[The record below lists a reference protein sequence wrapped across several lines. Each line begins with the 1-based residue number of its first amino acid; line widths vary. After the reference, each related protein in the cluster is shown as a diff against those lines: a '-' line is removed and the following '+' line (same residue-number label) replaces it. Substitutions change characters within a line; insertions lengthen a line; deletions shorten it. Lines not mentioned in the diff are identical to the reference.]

1 MQPSDSPTFVGI
13 DVSKAACDVA
23 VHGTNDRWRFERDEH
38 GLARLQEQVRSL
50 DPTLVVMEATGG
62 LEVPVAASLAA
73 IGVSVAV
80 VNARQV
86 RDFARACGK
95 LAKTDTIDAAVL
107 AQFAFAVRPQPQT
120 LPDEQE
126 QRLRALYERRRQLL
140 DMLRAEQN
148 RLHSAPAVVRADVQ
162 EHVDWLKKRLAD
174 TDDDLSDL
182 IKSSPLWREKD
193 NLLQSAPGV
202 GKVLSFTLLAALPE
216 LGHLSRQQIAALVGV
231 APFNRDSGQ
240 FRGRR
245 TVWGGRATVRTVL
258 YMATLRAAR
267 CNPVI
272 KTFYERLRS
281 AGKAAKVALV
291 ACMRKM
297 LTILNAM
304 ARQNYCWNSGKVTA
318 GVDSLTRPL

>member
-1 MQPSDSPTFVGI
+1 MQQQSDSLTFVGI
-13 DVSKAACDVA
+13 DVSKGACDVA
-23 VHGTNDRWRFERDEH
+23 IYGTNDRWRFDRDEN
-38 GLARLQEQVRSL
+38 GLARLQEQVCAL
-50 DPTLVVMEATGG
+50 GFALVVMEATGG

-73 IGVSVAV
+73 SGVSVAV

-107 AQFAFAVRPQPQT
+107 AHFAFALRPAPQA
-120 LPDEQE
+120 LPDEDS

-148 RLHSAPAVVRADVQ
+148 RLHSAPAYVQKDVQ

-174 TDDDLSDL
+174 TDADLSDL

-193 NLLQSAPGV
+193 DLLQSVPGV
-202 GKVLSFTLLAALPE
+202 GKVLSFTVLASLPE

-231 APFNRDSGQ
+231 APFNRDSGT

-245 TVWGGRATVRTVL
+245 TVWGGRAAVRVVL
-258 YMATLRAAR
+258 YMATLRAVR

-272 KTFYERLRS
+272 RTFYERLRG

-304 ARQNYCWNSGKVTA
+304 TKQNARWRELMV
-318 GVDSLTRPL
+318 